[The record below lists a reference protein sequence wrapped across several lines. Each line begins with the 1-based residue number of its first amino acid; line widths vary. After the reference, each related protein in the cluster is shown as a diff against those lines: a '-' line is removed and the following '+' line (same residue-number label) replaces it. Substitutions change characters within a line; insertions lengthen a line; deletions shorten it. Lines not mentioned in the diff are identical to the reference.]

1 MNITADVPLKLSN
14 PVDSS
19 DLSEA
24 VKEYTIPSRQG
35 ADGVTAPISPV
46 VCVDPLTNP
55 IRLVNPGGW
64 DSYPVLTGATA
75 DPAAGA
81 QLAAVTVPASK
92 RWRVTAMQCT
102 LVAAA
107 VVITRTPQLHI
118 RMTGAA
124 PDTFLATGHG
134 VTTGETVEQS
144 FCAGSLVTAADSA
157 AGVHFPVMEL
167 GAGAVFLI
175 DYFNLQGADNI
186 SAMTYFYKEAPL

>member
-1 MNITADVPLKLSN
+1 VNITADVPLKLN
-14 PVDSS
+14 KPVDAT
-19 DLSEA
+19 DLTEA
-24 VKEYTIPSRQG
+24 VKEYTIPSRQT
-35 ADGVTAPISPV
+35 ADGISVPISPV
-46 VCVDPLTNP
+46 TLVDATRDP
-55 IRLVNPGGW
+55 IRQYSAFNW
-64 DSYPVLTGATA
+64 DSIPVKTGVTA